1 MYTVTSSCF
10 QVMAK
15 AFLEQ
20 GVDPRK
26 LDQRSLLALGSG
38 APITLAQVYSLFS
51 QASEQTANPDIGLG
65 TYGHAHPSALGAQC
79 YPMMSSPTLGAALKL
94 MVDYHPLVTNGS
106 HYLLEQR
113 HDTLKLIGLEAATS
127 PVAAPRAFID
137 AGAALTLGVVHWLT
151 PHQRPKPLGAEFT
164 YAQPV
169 DTSGLRQLFGDNL
182 RFSAPH
188 NSLIFR
194 ARDAAIALPTA
205 DTALHVMHQEYVQSR
220 LDDLVNGSV
229 AARVERLLSKQ
240 LTLGI
245 NLDLSEVADSLLLS
259 KRGLQKALER
269 EAVSFIQLQEES
281 RLKLA
286 HNLLR
291 NSTRSLKYI
300 SATLGF
306 RDPSSFHKASM
317 RWFGM
322 PPSQY
327 RHHES
332 VC

>member
-15 AFLEQ
+15 TFLEQ

-26 LDQRSLLALGSG
+26 LDQQLLQALSSG
-38 APITLAQVYSLFS
+38 APITLTQAYSLFS
-51 QASEQTANPDIGLG
+51 QASAQSANPDIGLG
-65 TYGHAHPSALGAQC
+65 TYAHAHPSALGAQC
-79 YPMMSSPTLGAALKL
+79 YPMMSSPTLGSALKL
-94 MVDYHPLVTNGS
+94 MVDYHPLITNGS
-106 HYLLEQR
+106 HYLLEQC
-113 HDTLKLIGLEAATS
+113 HDTLKLIGLETGTS
-127 PVAAPRAFID
+127 PIPAPRAFID
-137 AGAALTLGVVHWLT
+137 AGAALTLGVIHWLT
-151 PHQRPKPLGAEFT
+151 PLQRPQPLAAEFT
-164 YAQPV
+164 YAQPA
-169 DTSGLRQLFGDNL
+169 DTSRLRQLFGDNL

-188 NSLIFR
+188 NSLVFK
-194 ARDAAIALPTA
+194 ARDGAIALPTA
-205 DTALHVMHQEYVQSR
+205 NAALHVMHQEYAQSR

-229 AARVERLLSKQ
+229 AARVARLLAQQ

-245 NLDLSEVADSLLLS
+245 NLDLSEAADTLQIS

-269 EAVSFIQLQEES
+269 EAVSFIQLQEEA

-306 RDPSSFHKASM
+306 RDQSSFHKASM

-327 RHHES
+327 RHHQG

>member
-15 AFLEQ
+15 TMLEQ
-20 GVDPRK
+20 GVDPSK
-26 LDQRSLLALGSG
+26 LDQQLLQALDSG
-38 APITLAQVYSLFS
+38 APIQLPQIYSLFT
-51 QASEQTANPDIGLG
+51 QAREQTGNPDIGLG
-65 TYGHAHPSALGAQC
+65 TYTHAHPSALGVQC
-79 YPMMSSPTLGAALKL
+79 YPMMSSPTLGHALKL

-113 HDTLKLIGLEAATS
+113 QGVLKLIGLETGAS
-127 PVAAPRAFID
+127 PAPAPRAFID
-137 AGAALTLGVVHWLT
+137 AGAALTLGVLHWLT
-151 PHQRPKPLGAEFT
+151 PHQRPTPLGAEFT
-164 YAQPV
+164 YPEPA
-169 DTSGLRQLFGDNL
+169 DTSRLRQLFGNNL
-182 RFSAPH
+182 HFCAPH
-188 NSLIFR
+188 NSLMFR
-194 ARDAAIALPTA
+194 ERDGAIALPTA
-205 DTALHVMHQEYVQSR
+205 DAALHVLHQEYAQSR

-229 AARVERLLSKQ
+229 AARVARLLKQQ

-245 NLDLSEVADSLLLS
+245 NLDLSEVANTLTLS
-259 KRGLQKALER
+259 KRSLQKALER

-306 RDPSSFHKASM
+306 RDQSSFHKASI

-322 PPSQY
+322 SPSHY
-327 RHHES
+327 RSHENA
-332 VC
+332 C